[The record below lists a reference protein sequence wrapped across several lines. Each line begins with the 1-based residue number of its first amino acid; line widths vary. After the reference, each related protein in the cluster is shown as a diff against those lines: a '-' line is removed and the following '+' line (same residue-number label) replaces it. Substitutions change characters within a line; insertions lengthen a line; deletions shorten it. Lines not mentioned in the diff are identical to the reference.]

1 MLYSDP
7 KAPVLSMMS
16 SLEKDGSQSPVSS
29 RDNDSVVETYLEDGL
44 AIPHHQAQEQLL
56 YGHVYDVDPIHENM
70 VLLPR
75 VRAAPMR
82 RVTTERLQ
90 SSFYRVTQPTAVAA
104 VFGDDDIPGLMDD
117 KDSDDERTLAQRCA
131 HENNTSNPNPA
142 HDPHRG

>member
-29 RDNDSVVETYLEDGL
+29 RDNDSVVETYLQDGL

-82 RVTTERLQ
+82 RVCDSWIAVIQYRADLPIHHHPNEPLIMSVQ
-90 SSFYRVTQPTAVAA
+90 STCP
-104 VFGDDDIPGLMDD
+104 I
-117 KDSDDERTLAQRCA
+117 
-131 HENNTSNPNPA
+131 
-142 HDPHRG
+142 